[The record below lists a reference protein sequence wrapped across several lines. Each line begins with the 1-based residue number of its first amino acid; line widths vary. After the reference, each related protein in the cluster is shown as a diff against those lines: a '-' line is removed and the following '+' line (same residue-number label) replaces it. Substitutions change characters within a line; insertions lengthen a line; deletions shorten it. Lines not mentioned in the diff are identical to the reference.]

1 MTQAS
6 GYEWD
11 EAKRESNIRKHDV
24 DFRAMSAFE
33 WEDAVERF
41 DDRHEEARWIAIG
54 FIGLRVHVVAYTV
67 RGDIVRVISLRKA
80 QPREIRDYAKSQR

>member
-11 EAKRESNIRKHDV
+11 ETKRESNIRKHGV

-33 WEDAVERF
+33 WEEAVERF

-54 FIGLRVHVVAYTV
+54 FIGLRLHVVAYTV
-67 RGDIVRVISLRKA
+67 RGDNARVISLRKA
-80 QPREIRDYAKSQR
+80 QPREIRDYAKSRR

>member
-1 MTQAS
+1 MAQAP

-11 EAKRESNIRKHDV
+11 ETKRESNIRKHGV
-24 DFRAMSAFE
+24 DFHAISAFE
-33 WEDAVERF
+33 WEEAVGRF

-54 FIGLRVHVVAYTV
+54 FIGPRLHVVAYTV

-80 QPREIRDYAKSQR
+80 QPREIRGYAKNRR